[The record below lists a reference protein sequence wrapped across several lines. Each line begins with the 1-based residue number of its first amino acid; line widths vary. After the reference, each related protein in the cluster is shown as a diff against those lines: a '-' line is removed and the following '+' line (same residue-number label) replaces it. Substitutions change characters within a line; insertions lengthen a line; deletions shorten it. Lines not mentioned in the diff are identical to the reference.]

1 MDLLLI
7 LSYTAL
13 CVGIFK
19 FFKIPLNKWSVPTA
33 VLGGVIL
40 IGSLLLLM
48 NYNHPYS
55 ERAQMITVT
64 LPIIPEVQGVV
75 MNVTPDSNKPLKAGD
90 FLFKID
96 PTTYQAKVDG
106 LNGQI
111 KTALQDVEVLKARLE
126 SESADIEQVKA
137 LRDLALKDAQR
148 YRNGSRDKLKSPF
161 TDQEVV
167 KAQQTYLAAQAQW
180 RSAQSKKDQTQAE
193 LNALVG
199 GENATVHQL
208 KSQLKE
214 AQYYLDKT
222 IVKAPSAGYVTQN
235 LLKPGMFVRPLPLR
249 PVMVFVPE
257 QKTYMYAVFRQNSA
271 LRLSAGDDVE
281 VVFNAL
287 PGSVVQGKVKQILPA
302 VPNSSYQAQGHLQG
316 LNFDPKLD
324 GIYTEIELNPAA
336 NISALPAGSM
346 GQVAVYSEHFAHL
359 SILRKVL
366 LRMTSWMHYLYIDH

>member
-1 MDLLLI
+1 VDLLLI

-180 RSAQSKKDQTQAE
+180 RSAQSKRDQTQAE

-336 NISALPAGSM
+336 DISALPAGSM
-346 GQVAVYSEHFAHL
+346 GQVAVYSDHFAHL

>member
-7 LSYTAL
+7 LTYTAV

-75 MNVTPDSNKPLKAGD
+75 MDVTPDSNKPLKAGD
-90 FLFKID
+90 FLFRID

-126 SESADIEQVKA
+126 SESADIEQIKA

-271 LRLSAGDDVE
+271 LRLSAGDEVE

-336 NISALPAGSM
+336 DISALPAGSM
-346 GQVAVYSEHFAHL
+346 GQVAVYSDHFAHL
-359 SILRKVL
+359 SVLRKVL